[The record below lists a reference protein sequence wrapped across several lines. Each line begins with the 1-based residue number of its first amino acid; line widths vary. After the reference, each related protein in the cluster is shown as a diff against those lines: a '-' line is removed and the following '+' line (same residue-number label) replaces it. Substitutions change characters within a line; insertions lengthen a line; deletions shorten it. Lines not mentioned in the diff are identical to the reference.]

1 MEGRDNGE
9 VGVRWSLRT
18 RIFHVGV
25 AFCDVWGICGES
37 IEGGEREVMGEIEEG
52 RDEEGD
58 RGEGDR

>member
-9 VGVRWSLRT
+9 VGVRCSLRT
-18 RIFHVGV
+18 RIFHDGV

-37 IEGGEREVMGEIEEG
+37 IEGREREVMGEIEEG

-58 RGEGDR
+58 